1 MPWRVWVGGLGRKRL
16 HCTLLSIGSRHG
28 LHAHLKHDKL
38 VVLSTR
44 YLFVGHKRPA
54 SLDWCD
60 FSKFSLTLKQGH
72 FKETSILSAQT
83 RSVNC
88 HAPVS
93 EFNRL

>member
-60 FSKFSLTLKQGH
+60 FFQVLAYTETRPFQGDQH
-72 FKETSILSAQT
+72 
-83 RSVNC
+83 
-88 HAPVS
+88 PVS
-93 EFNRL
+93 TD